1 MGRYII
7 GWKFCWKFPF
17 VERYVKGTDISFL
30 HEDVMKALEK
40 GGYTHVR
47 FKFRGNDL
55 KIHAERK
62 E

>member
-1 MGRYII
+1 MTRYII
-7 GWKFCWKFPF
+7 GWKLSWKFPF

-30 HEDVMKALEK
+30 HEDIITALAK
-40 GGYTHVR
+40 GGYKPVS
-47 FKFRGNDL
+47 FKFKGNSL